1 MGIMVDGKH
10 YHFKDSE
17 YDTSKDKESILIT
30 WWRFLNGGF
39 KREDFTK
46 KLYEHLHLHCGFI
59 THYDIDGFYSTY
71 FDDPAD
77 TLEFM
82 GEIKNLDSS
91 PGYDD
96 INAAMSDVI
105 AVLMEDL
112 KGRFE
117 KQVKE
122 NDIDRA
128 RALLGKYGLSVGEK
142 Q

>member
-1 MGIMVDGKH
+1 LILRFKQNGEKIGGSRMGIMVDGKH

-77 TLEFM
+77 TL
-82 GEIKNLDSS
+82 GIH
-91 PGYDD
+91 
-96 INAAMSDVI
+96 
-105 AVLMEDL
+105 
-112 KGRFE
+112 GRNQE
-117 KQVKE
+117 
-122 NDIDRA
+122 
-128 RALLGKYGLSVGEK
+128 S
-142 Q
+142 